1 MFLKPVFATD
11 RKRILQYS
19 TMCAKMGINISENHP
34 RFPCWQGVFTDTS
47 HSGGGVRGRPEGKTG
62 GSKLPGSSPSP
73 FVLVYSSSGFV
84 RSILWDA
91 E

>member
-1 MFLKPVFATD
+1 
-11 RKRILQYS
+11 
-19 TMCAKMGINISENHP
+19 MCAKTGINISENHP

-47 HSGGGVRGRPEGKTG
+47 HSGGGVRGRSEGKTG
-62 GSKLPGSSPSP
+62 GSKLPVSVLFNPSSAPSP